1 MKFLNL
7 LLAAMLLWILIAC
20 NHSEKGKPELAMN
33 DVVMSKVPA
42 KQEEFKA
49 ENAVSGLVAADS
61 TGPLLNNSPQK
72 SPSPGKTETKEDWDK
87 KIIKTG
93 NVTMEVKNYRS
104 FNEMVH
110 NDMKKLGGYVA
121 QEEQNQTAYKIE
133 NAVTIKVPVDQF
145 DNAMLLLT
153 PDAEKVVD
161 KKITSEDVTAEM
173 VDTKS
178 RMEAKKRVR
187 DRYLDLL
194 KQAKNMEEILQV
206 QTEVNDIQENIEA
219 AAGRINY
226 LGHAAAF
233 STIHINYY
241 QVLNVAPII
250 DPVPSYGLRLVE
262 SFKSGLHWFAELF
275 IVLISLWPVWV
286 GIVVAWFFV
295 KKVKLL
301 AVKKP

>member
-1 MKFLNL
+1 MKFLSR

-20 NHSEKGKPELAMN
+20 NHSAKEKAELAMN
-33 DVVMSKVPA
+33 DVAMSKVPA
-42 KQEEFKA
+42 KQEELKA
-49 ENAVSGLVAADS
+49 VNTVSGLVAADS

-72 SPSPGKTETKEDWDK
+72 SPSPGQTETKEDWDK

>member
-1 MKFLNL
+1 MKFLSR

-20 NHSEKGKPELAMN
+20 NHSAKEKAELAMN
-33 DVVMSKVPA
+33 DVAMSKVPA
-42 KQEEFKA
+42 KQEELKA
-49 ENAVSGLVAADS
+49 VNTVSGLVAADS

-241 QVLNVAPII
+241 QVLNAAPII

-301 AVKKP
+301 VVKKP